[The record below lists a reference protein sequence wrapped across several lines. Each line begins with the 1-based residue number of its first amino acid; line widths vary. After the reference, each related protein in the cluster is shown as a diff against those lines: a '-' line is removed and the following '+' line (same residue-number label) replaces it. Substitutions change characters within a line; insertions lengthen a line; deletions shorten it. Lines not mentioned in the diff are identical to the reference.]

1 MDEGPSTEAHTRREP
16 LHRVVLTGEERDRL
30 RALRAATEPNADVY
44 AAILSVFA
52 AARERYEIELRTDQ
66 VAAGLAASGLPTEGL
81 EAQLRQ
87 LDEWGNVTWTQDTAR
102 VARLEDFRRRR
113 ALWQLTAA
121 GQAAHDSIAAVLGAS
136 DSAGSL
142 QRTLFRDIRENLSG
156 LGVAVDAGDAETV
169 YLRLRDLDGSLR
181 DLAANA
187 RDFHAAVA
195 QLRREHDVDPERFL
209 AYKHLLIDYL
219 DQFLEHLLIQRAL
232 ISAQVDEVSAR
243 GVDRLVALAAEGD
256 DSAGLFATVDLEA
269 SWRSRWEGLAGWF
282 AARSSGPAGADDL
295 AAATTGAIRDLLAL
309 LRRLT
314 ESARRPIT
322 RASELVV
329 LARWFRR
336 LPDDAAAAEL
346 FDAAFGLG
354 RPLHLS
360 QAEIDRERTP
370 ASTSWWSAPPV
381 EVPVTL
387 REHGRRASP
396 GRPGKAADF
405 AATKARLA
413 AEHRAA
419 RAARAEAAA
428 RLVARPVEGRVLSEA
443 ELAVLLELL
452 DRAAHQRSVGS
463 AAGAS
468 RPVVVEGAAAA
479 LRADPAGM
487 AVRTVRGT
495 LTLEGHRLVLAAA
508 GTAPS
513 TSEGVGV
520 PEHRGP
526 RPRTPSVT
534 GRRGR

>member
-1 MDEGPSTEAHTRREP
+1 MDEDVPVETTRRPP
-16 LHRVVLTGEERDRL
+16 LHTQPLNGEERDRL
-30 RALRAATEPNADVY
+30 RALRAATETNADQY

-52 AARERYEIELRTDQ
+52 SARERYEIELRTEQ
-66 VAAGLAASGLPTEGL
+66 VASGLAASGLATEGI

-113 ALWQLTAA
+113 AIWQLTAA
-121 GQAAHDSIAAVLGAS
+121 GQAAHEAIAAVLGAS

-142 QRTLFRDIRENLSG
+142 QRTLFRDIRDNLAA
-156 LGVAVDAGDAETV
+156 LGPAVDEADAETV

-219 DQFLEHLLIQRAL
+219 DQFLEHLLTQRAL
-232 ISAQVDEVSAR
+232 IRAAVDEVSSR
-243 GVDRLVALAAEGD
+243 GVDRMVALAAAGD

-269 SWRSRWEGLAGWF
+269 TWRARWDGLAGWF
-282 AARSSGPAGADDL
+282 AARSDGPAGADDL

-336 LPDDAAAAEL
+336 LPDDAEAAEL

-354 RPLHLS
+354 RPRHLS
-360 QAEIDRERTP
+360 QVEVDPERTP
-370 ASTSWWSAPPV
+370 SATSWWTAPPV

-396 GRPGKAADF
+396 GRPGKAVDF

-428 RLVARPVEGRVLSEA
+428 RLVARPIEGRTLSDA

-452 DRAAHQRSVGS
+452 DRAAHQRPVGS
-463 AAGAS
+463 APSAPAPAIVIEGAS
-468 RPVVVEGAAAA
+468 AV

-487 AVRTVRGT
+487 EVRTGRGT
-495 LTLEGHRLVLAAA
+495 LTLHGHRLLIEPAGRTASPREAAGDPVLGQAVLA
-508 GTAPS
+508 
-513 TSEGVGV
+513 
-520 PEHRGP
+520 
-526 RPRTPSVT
+526 T
-534 GRRGR
+534 GSASRSKW